1 MDKATTRELLKFV
14 LESIALIKR
23 RFETIKSSDDFLDSD
38 EGLDRLDA
46 ISMRLQAIGEAL
58 KNIDKRNRDFL
69 LLVATK
75 RYWSQIIK
83 TREILTHHY
92 IDIDSEIIFMICD
105 EKIEEL
111 EGYVLE
117 LSELVDGDEQENR
130 CYNTNISI
138 SQQKMSMYYF
148 LNNLE

>member
-1 MDKATTRELLKFV
+1 MDKATTRELLKFI
-14 LESIALIKR
+14 LESILLIKR
-23 RFETIKSSDDFLDSD
+23 RFENIKSSDDFLDSD

-75 RYWSQIIK
+75 KYWSQIIK

-92 IDIDSEIIFMICD
+92 IDIDSETIYMICD
-105 EKIEEL
+105 EKIDEL
-111 EGYVLE
+111 EEYVLE
-117 LSELVDGDEQENR
+117 LSELVDEYSEN
-130 CYNTNISI
+130 C
-138 SQQKMSMYYF
+138 
-148 LNNLE
+148 

>member
-1 MDKATTRELLKFV
+1 MDKATTQELLKFI
-14 LESIALIKR
+14 LESILLIKR
-23 RFETIKSSDDFLDSD
+23 RFENIKSSDDFLDND

-69 LLVATK
+69 LLVASK

-92 IDIDSEIIFMICD
+92 IDIDSETIYMICD
-105 EKIEEL
+105 EKLEEL
-111 EGYVLE
+111 EGYILK
-117 LSELVDGDEQENR
+117 LRELVDE
-130 CYNTNISI
+130 Y
-138 SQQKMSMYYF
+138 
-148 LNNLE
+148 

>member
-1 MDKATTRELLKFV
+1 MDKATTRELLKFI
-14 LESIALIKR
+14 LESILLIKR
-23 RFETIKSSDDFLDSD
+23 RFKNIKSSDDFLDND

-75 RYWSQIIK
+75 KYWSQIIK

-92 IDIDSEIIFMICD
+92 IDIDSETIYMICD
-105 EKIEEL
+105 EKIDEL
-111 EGYVLE
+111 EEYVLE
-117 LSELVDGDEQENR
+117 LSELVDEYSEN
-130 CYNTNISI
+130 C
-138 SQQKMSMYYF
+138 
-148 LNNLE
+148 